1 MNPSSGK
8 SSKKVVLPCQPKGHL
23 NVEVA
28 ATRDDRVDER
38 KIPNVKVKIT
48 EGKTK
53 PGQATTSQNG
63 TVRFAELVPGQ
74 YKVVITPGDAE
85 LQTYDFDAIDWDATD
100 TVVSATEAFIHFGV
114 PYYLV
119 DFTVTYTEDTL
130 PVKNIDY
137 ALRVK
142 KRKKGGFESAWTVL
156 EEAKLKAD
164 GRVFKLFVPAGKYLL
179 GLKLV
184 WNVTPGAA
192 KIVAD
197 GDAFTMKARV
207 AGFAEGTAGEFAIV
221 DAHNPSEVLHTITTK
236 IAPVTKGQNELEIS
250 GEWKAKKADFGE
262 WKGGHVLIRA
272 SIGNVSC
279 WSDPI
284 PVVRKETVRAALASG
299 TAYDGTISISFASGA
314 TVAAACVKGK
324 AEIEIPMASEICRI
338 DFGAL
343 KTARVKVERDSGP
356 GWNWSVA

>member
-1 MNPSSGK
+1 MNPSSK
-8 SSKKVVLPCQPKGHL
+8 KTSKGVVLPCQQKGHL

-28 ATRDDRVDER
+28 ATRDDRVEEK
-38 KIPNVKVKIT
+38 KISGVKVKIT
-48 EGKTK
+48 AGKTK
-53 PGQATTSQNG
+53 PGPAVTGGNG
-63 TVRFAELVPGQ
+63 LVRFADLVAGP
-74 YKVVITPGDAE
+74 YSVSITPGDE
-85 LQTYDFDAIDWDATD
+85 DLKTYDFDAIDWDD
-100 TVVSATEAFIHFGV
+100 SQTVAPDTEAMIHFGV

-119 DFTVTYTEDTL
+119 DYTVTYAEDAT

-142 KRKKGGFESAWTVL
+142 KRKKGSFESAWSVV

-164 GRVFKLFVPAGKYLL
+164 GKIFKLYVPAGKYLL

-192 KIVAD
+192 QVVAD
-197 GDAFTMKARV
+197 GDAFWMQARV

-221 DAHNPSEVLHTITTK
+221 DAHNHSEVIHTITAK
-236 IAPVTKGQNELEIS
+236 IAPVAKGQNELELKA
-250 GEWKAKKADFGE
+250 EWKAKKADFGT
-262 WKGGHVLIRA
+262 WKGGHVVIRA
-272 SIGNVSC
+272 SIGKVSC
-279 WSDPI
+279 WSAPI
-284 PVVRKETVRAALASG
+284 PVVRKETVRAALATG
-299 TAYDGTISISFASGA
+299 TAYDGTISIAFASGA

-343 KTARVKVERDSGP
+343 KTARVKVERDGGP
-356 GWNWSVA
+356 AWNWSVA